1 MYRRLLLA
9 SVSVVALAGSA
20 LAADLPSRAPP
31 PVYVPPAPIFTWT
44 GVYVGGQIGYAWT
57 TGNATVYDSGV
68 YNTGAGS
75 ENGPTAHGFYDLFN
89 LHSNASGV
97 IGGAHVGYNLQ
108 INQFVVGLEGDV
120 DGSSLS
126 KTWNGSFYSGY
137 YNFYNGAAIPASVHA
152 DLGIQGS
159 IRGRVGYAWDRV
171 LLYATGGVAFG
182 GFNGNVTTNFPIF
195 YNTNFG
201 VSGGYDS
208 FSQTRVG
215 WTVGGGLEYAVT
227 NNWSI
232 RAEYRYTD
240 FGNTTTH
247 LVNAFPVLLSGD
259 FINASVHRNLAENR
273 VEVGFSYKFDTAAP
287 APVVA
292 KY

>member
-1 MYRRLLLA
+1 MVTR
-9 SVSVVALAGSA
+9 
-20 LAADLPSRAPP
+20 PSSP
-31 PVYVPPAPIFTWT
+31 
-44 GVYVGGQIGYAWT
+44 Q
-57 TGNATVYDSGV
+57 
-68 YNTGAGS
+68 
-75 ENGPTAHGFYDLFN
+75 GPR
-89 LHSNASGV
+89 
-97 IGGAHVGYNLQ
+97 
-108 INQFVVGLEGDV
+108 
-120 DGSSLS
+120 
-126 KTWNGSFYSGY
+126 
-137 YNFYNGAAIPASVHA
+137 P
-152 DLGIQGS
+152 
-159 IRGRVGYAWDRV
+159 
-171 LLYATGGVAFG
+171 AFG